1 MVGARARAIRECGQ
15 RRSAAHAH
23 GYGICAMRVP
33 PAGDCGH
40 RPPDRNP
47 IPRPPY
53 PEGRYSQT
61 PIARIWRCGCCS
73 QEARACVECGALAF
87 AMRPMRLCWFW
98 GVRFT
103 LKLPRMGCKG
113 PVVKLAEHSGCEVI
127 STQFHRVVPG
137 CVTAARSGG
146 QQGEDRAIATL
157 HCAVIVHTRMAS
169 QHSIVATQRRA

>member
-1 MVGARARAIRECGQ
+1 MAPRPSRHVHKRKRARGGGRGGQGRHRNAVHARTTPARRARNRGGGRARAIRECGIHSNAVYTKNTPAQHARVTGVAMVGARARAIRECGQ
-15 RRSAAHAH
+15 RRSTAHAH
-23 GYGICAMRVP
+23 GYGICAMRAP

-73 QEARACVECGALAF
+73 QEERACVECGALAF

-98 GVRFT
+98 GV
-103 LKLPRMGCKG
+103 
-113 PVVKLAEHSGCEVI
+113 
-127 STQFHRVVPG
+127 
-137 CVTAARSGG
+137 
-146 QQGEDRAIATL
+146 
-157 HCAVIVHTRMAS
+157 
-169 QHSIVATQRRA
+169 